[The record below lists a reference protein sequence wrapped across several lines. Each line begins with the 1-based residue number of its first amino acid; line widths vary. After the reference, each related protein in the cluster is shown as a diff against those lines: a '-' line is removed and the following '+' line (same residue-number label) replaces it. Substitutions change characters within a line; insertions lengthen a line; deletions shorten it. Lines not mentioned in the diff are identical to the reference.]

1 MAWSVQSIMSKM
13 QDNRQQLLP
22 SSSRAASP
30 TPAVSDTLVPWDMA
44 FSVLTRGFV
53 WGMFFAALYVLNAF
67 LLLLFLT
74 FVFSYILASGAN
86 RLEPYIRNRTWRVI
100 LFSGLFLSILTAV
113 ILYLTPRAIDQAENF
128 TNQFGVYTQRI
139 DREILDMTQRY
150 PVVNN
155 VLQRLK
161 APEDSSAT
169 LPSPT
174 AFLFKLVVGLGGGD
188 KEDPRQAVLELLGS
202 MRYIGVNIIST
213 ASAFLLSLLFS
224 FLIILDLPKLE
235 ASVRELRSTR
245 LRFIYEEMFE
255 SIYSFGLVLGQAF
268 QAQFMIALV
277 NTALT
282 ASGLYFLGLGPHA
295 AFLSVIAFLFSFV
308 PVAGVFISSV
318 PICLIALQVAGLQV
332 MLAAICLIT
341 AIHFIEGYILNPQ
354 IYGNRMRINPVI
366 VLIIL
371 TIGGKLFHFW
381 GLILGVPICTYLFGH
396 AIRLPERN
404 SQNPENI

>member
-1 MAWSVQSIMSKM
+1 MSRK
-13 QDNRQQLLP
+13 QEKGQPLL
-22 SSSRAASP
+22 SSSSMATRL
-30 TPAVSDTLVPWDMA
+30 PAGPDGPGPWNIV
-44 FSVLTRGFV
+44 FSVLTRTFV

-74 FVFSYILASGAN
+74 FVFSYILANGAH

-113 ILYLTPRAIDQAENF
+113 IIYLTPRVIDQAENF

-139 DREILDMTQRY
+139 DREILGMTQRY

-155 VLQRLK
+155 VLQHLK
-161 APEDSSAT
+161 APEDSNDST

-174 AFLFKLVVGLGGGD
+174 AFLLKLVVGLGGGD
-188 KEDPRQAVLELLGS
+188 KEDPRQAVLGLLGS
-202 MRYIGVNIIST
+202 MRHIGVNIMST

-224 FLIILDLPKLE
+224 FLIILDLPKLGE
-235 ASVRELRSTR
+235 SVRGLRHTR
-245 LRFIYEEMFE
+245 LRFIYEEMSG
-255 SIYSFGLVLGQAF
+255 SIHSFGLVLGQAF
-268 QAQFMIALV
+268 EAQFMIAAV

-282 ASGLYFLGLGPHA
+282 ACGLYFLGLGPHA

-332 MLAAICLIT
+332 MLAAIGLI
-341 AIHFIEGYILNPQ
+341 AVIHLIEAYLLNPQ
-354 IYGNRMRINPVI
+354 IYGNRLRINPVI

-396 AIRLPERN
+396 AIRLPEHE
-404 SQNPENI
+404 SQNQGKQPP